1 MKCIPKH
8 FHSFM
13 RICIVDIAVKATIKI
28 FSRSRNHMLQHVR
41 YPFVDVP
48 VIVNYVLIFICS
60 KAKMVRAVFYIR
72 RTISFSTNNDDLI
85 NVCVFLIIVFFDT
98 VVRINNTR
106 EIKRL
111 HSNFI
116 HSVNRTVSS
125 FFINVTRLFTGRAS
139 CRSTIICTTYDD
151 SCMIDV

>member
-1 MKCIPKH
+1 MKKQTKVLAFVCFLLRVILMKCIPKH

-85 NVCVFLIIVFFDT
+85 NVCFSSLYFLIQSYESIIRERSNGFT
-98 VVRINNTR
+98 VTSYT
-106 EIKRL
+106 L
-111 HSNFI
+111 
-116 HSVNRTVSS
+116 
-125 FFINVTRLFTGRAS
+125 
-139 CRSTIICTTYDD
+139 
-151 SCMIDV
+151 